1 MLLRKHQQTTFK
13 AISKFQFTKI
23 AEPQAFLNLLIFPFR
38 FSLFRGTE
46 IIVND
51 KILKDVFQKDRFS
64 NFEIKLFVTLKW
76 KMISSRNK
84 LYQMLIA
91 DRELI
96 FYLTLYYLCM

>member
-1 MLLRKHQQTTFK
+1 MPVL
-13 AISKFQFTKI
+13 KI
-23 AEPQAFLNLLIFPFR
+23 AEPQAFLHLLVFLFR

-51 KILKDVFQKDRFS
+51 KILKDVFRKDRFS
-64 NFEIKLFVTLKW
+64 NFKIKLFVTLKW

-84 LYQMLIA
+84 LYQMLIV

-96 FYLTLYYLCM
+96 FYLTLYCSC